1 MGQFKLKIEELAQ
14 KHLKQH
20 YRSGDKGSI
29 KKIEKI
35 LLELSETP
43 YTGIGNPE
51 ALKYELTGF
60 WSRRINQKDRLIY
73 KVEENIVTVFVIS
86 AMGHYADK

>member
-1 MGQFKLKIEELAQ
+1 MGQFKLKIEELAEA
-14 KHLKQH
+14 HLKKH
-20 YRSGDKGSI
+20 YKYGDKASI

-35 LLELSETP
+35 LLELSDTP

-86 AMGHYADK
+86 AMGHYNK